1 MKSGENA
8 QLRAAVSPV
17 YPDLKCLPDHV
28 TTCRPGV
35 RRVPLPRPLEY
46 TICRKKPVVVSSSA
60 DALYTNQADM
70 HA

>member
-35 RRVPLPRPLEY
+35 RRVPLPRPLKY
-46 TICRKKPVVVSSSA
+46 TIYRENPGVMGNSA
-60 DALYTNQADM
+60 RDPYTNAADLR
-70 HA
+70 A